1 MFKINI
7 VVDDL
12 RWKKEAPTIEKILKK
27 NFKKIFTF
35 LGYVTKK
42 QNLEISV
49 LLTNKE
55 VMKKLN
61 KNFRKIKKDTDV
73 LSFPNYKKNFFLKE
87 KNIKDLYLGDLALSY
102 DYIKKQKLDFLNY
115 MNKIFI
121 HGCLHLIGHEHNN
134 LKSYRVM
141 SSVEKKLLSDI

>member
-35 LGYVTKK
+35 LGYVAKK

-73 LSFPNYKKNFFLKE
+73 LSFPNYEKKFFLKE
-87 KNIKDLYLGDLALSY
+87 KNIKDLYLGDLAFSY
-102 DYIKKQKLDFLNY
+102 DYIKKQKFDFLNY
-115 MNKIFI
+115 INKIFI
-121 HGCLHLIGHEHNN
+121 HGCLHLIGYEHNN